1 MSNTVDAK
9 KVGELRAQTGAGIID
24 CKNAL
29 TESQGDF
36 EAAILILKKKGLASA
51 AKKASRATAEGI
63 VESYIHAGGRIGVL
77 VQLNCETDF
86 VAKNDSFKS
95 LARDIAM
102 HIAALSPRYL
112 SREDVPVDTVAQEQK
127 IAQEQCA
134 DKPAQAVEKIV
145 QGKLEKFFAENCLL
159 EQPFVKNQDITIKTL
174 IAENIARIGENITLS
189 QFVRYQIGT

>member
-112 SREDVPVDTVAQEQK
+112 SREDVPADIVAQEQK